1 MAIAIRA
8 MSSAL
13 PGQGGLKGSVLTG
26 NEILEMLL
34 GLKKYPL
41 KWFTPKKFKRL
52 QSFIRRL
59 ENATGI
65 ETRNVLN
72 DKSIKYPNT
81 YLALAAGRKT
91 LEKAGIH
98 PSKVQGFVYASDTP
112 DFVFPSPGIAVA
124 QLLEIKPKQFNNTSM
139 ACVSIA
145 EALSNACS
153 WLEQGL
159 CENVLVLAGDVTT
172 RLQLPKNRI
181 EPFIFGDGFVGIYLD
196 KKKSTENG
204 SHEERGGF
212 TFTNISVD
220 TSQSDLFVHRH
231 IYPSELGFF
240 NGALME
246 NGQDNDT
253 GLDALGDIDSVELA
267 LLLRDFLENTGSVLD
282 DSTKIILPQT
292 GNLVRKKGVKHFQD
306 ETGVNIERNVVPNNS
321 FKRHGNIGAGAV
333 PLAWQEGL
341 ESGDIKPEHSV
352 VFDIAGVGG
361 VKTVFKYD
369 PNTTG
374 ISFVEN
380 IRSSVRPDYRRM
392 IVEKAMEQLTRVQKR
407 RVTNGKTLN
416 RLNLERNGH
425 DHIGFSPVHREI
437 NSKTPANVSEEKR
450 EQELGSTARAESA

>member
-1 MAIAIRA
+1 MAVAIRA

-13 PGQGGLKGSVLTG
+13 PGEGGLKGHVVTG

-41 KWFTPKKFKRL
+41 EWFAPKKFKKL
-52 QSFIRRL
+52 QSFIERL
-59 ENATGI
+59 ESTIGI
-65 ETRNVLN
+65 KTRNILD
-72 DKSIKYPNT
+72 DKSVKYPNT

-91 LEKAGIH
+91 LDKAGVH

-124 QLLEIKPKQFNNTSM
+124 QLLEIQPKQFNNTSM

-145 EALSNACS
+145 EALSDACF

-159 CENVLVLAGDVTT
+159 CENVLILAGDVST
-172 RLQLPKNRI
+172 RLKLPKNRI

-196 KKKSTENG
+196 KKKNTGNG
-204 SHEERGGF
+204 SCEEKGGF

-231 IYPSELGFF
+231 IYPSELGYF

-246 NGQDNDT
+246 NHQDNDT

-267 LLLRDFLENTGSVLD
+267 LLLQDFLENTGAELD
-282 DSTKIILPQT
+282 SNTKIILPQT
-292 GNLVRKKGVKHFQD
+292 GNLVRKKGIKHFHKK
-306 ETGVNIERNVVPNNS
+306 TGVDIEPNVLPNNS
-321 FKRHGNIGAGAV
+321 FRRHGNIGAGAV

-369 PNTTG
+369 PNATETY
-374 ISFVEN
+374 FVEN
-380 IRSSVRPDYRRM
+380 VRNSVRPDYGRM
-392 IVEKAMEQLTRVQKR
+392 IVEKAMEQLTRIERKR
-407 RVTNGKTLN
+407 FTNGKTLN
-416 RLNLERNGH
+416 RLNLARNVH
-425 DHIGFSPVHREI
+425 DHISFSPVHRQI
-437 NSKTPANVSEEKR
+437 NSKIPENVSEER
-450 EQELGSTARAESA
+450 RIEDLGSAARAESA